1 MNKTMMLAAAVLCLA
16 SCGVARQ
23 SASGSAG
30 ECGPE
35 AGTSA
40 KRECVAPPFLVPGD
54 RIALLS
60 PSYYTPRKNADS
72 AAAVLRAWGY
82 EPVIGANFG
91 KRYDGLYA
99 GTLDERLSDLRAALH
114 DPSIKAIICARG
126 GYGSIKMIDSLS
138 AADFAANPKW
148 LVGYSD
154 ITTHLG
160 MSVASGVM
168 CVHGTMGNSIAEGR
182 GDDVSSRALKALLEG
197 EVPSYSLPAHP
208 QNIPGKATGVLVG
221 GNLCT
226 FEANLG
232 TWADITS
239 RDGFIL
245 FLEEVGEDMHHI
257 DRLFYVLVMH
267 GLLEKCRG
275 IILGDFTDCGLEFD
289 SRSAEEMLAKYLESK
304 NIPLMC
310 GFPAGH
316 GHIKLPL
323 IMGARATME
332 VTADGA
338 ILTFDVPGAAKRID
352 VDENLENEPC
362 TVF

>member
-1 MNKTMMLAAAVLCLA
+1 MKKTILTAAAVLLLA
-16 SCGVARQ
+16 SCGVDRLATDTTKTNT
-23 SASGSAG
+23 GNTG
-30 ECGPE
+30 TE
-35 AGTSA
+35 AIQ
-40 KRECVAPPFLVPGD
+40 ECVAPPFLVPGD

-72 AAAVLRAWGY
+72 AAVVLRAWGY

-91 KRYDGLYA
+91 KRYDGQYA
-99 GTLDERLSDLRAALH
+99 GTLDERLADLREALH
-114 DPSIKAIICARG
+114 DPTIKAIICARG

-138 AADFAANPKW
+138 TADFTASPKW

-154 ITTHLG
+154 ITTQLG

-168 CVHGTMGNSIAEGR
+168 CIHGTMGNSIAEGR
-182 GDDVSSRALKALLEG
+182 GEDVSSRALKALLEG
-197 EVPSYSLPAHP
+197 EIPSYSLPAHP

-232 TWADITS
+232 TWADITA

-257 DRLFYVLVMH
+257 DRLFYVLTMH
-267 GLLEKCRG
+267 GLLERCRG
-275 IILGDFTDCGLEFD
+275 IILGDFTDCRLEFD
-289 SRSAEEMLAKYLESK
+289 SRSAEEMLAKYLEGK

-316 GHIKLPL
+316 EYIKLPL

-338 ILTFDVPGAAKRID
+338 SLTFDVPGAVKRID
-352 VDENLENEPC
+352 VDATLKDESC
-362 TVF
+362 TAF

>member
-1 MNKTMMLAAAVLCLA
+1 MKKSILTAAAVLALA

-23 SASGSAG
+23 SAATTAANSANSGAAADDNAIG
-30 ECGPE
+30 
-35 AGTSA
+35 
-40 KRECVAPPFLVPGD
+40 ECVAPPFLVPGD
-54 RIALLS
+54 KIALLS
-60 PSYYTPRKNADS
+60 PSYYTPRENADS
-72 AAAVLRAWGY
+72 AAAVLRSWGY

-91 KRYDGLYA
+91 KLFDGQYA
-99 GTLDERLSDLRAALH
+99 GTLEDRLSDLRAALR
-114 DPSIKAIICARG
+114 DTTVKAIICARG

-138 AADFAANPKW
+138 AADFAADPKW

-154 ITTHLG
+154 ITTQLG

-168 CVHGTMGNSIAEGR
+168 CIHGTMGNSIAEGR
-182 GDDVSSRALKALLEG
+182 GEDVSSRALKALLEG

-208 QNIPGKATGVLVG
+208 QNIPGKACGVLVG

-267 GLLEKCRG
+267 GLLERCRG
-275 IILGDFTDCGLEFD
+275 IIMGDFTDCRLEFD
-289 SRSAEEMLAKYLESK
+289 SRSAEEMLANYLEGR

-316 GHIKLPL
+316 EYVKLPL
-323 IMGARATME
+323 VMGSRATME
-332 VTADGA
+332 VTPEGA
-338 ILTFDVPGAAKRID
+338 SLSFDLPGEVKRID
-352 VDENLENEPC
+352 IPHFRYENR
-362 TVF
+362 